1 MLWVVGRSKETV
13 EETDGYAAMIC
24 SSLCP
29 FFGMSSL
36 LVWSSRPSTA
46 YDTSS
51 FLSYGLWGLGQGIVS
66 GRR

>member
-29 FFGMSSL
+29 FFGMSNL
-36 LVWSSRPSTA
+36 LVWSSRISTA

-51 FLSYGLWGLGQGIVS
+51 FDRYVFWA
-66 GRR
+66 